1 MKTIKI
7 RSHSAHSTSDEVMR
21 WDAICKNETVV
32 GTNILK
38 SENHCLQKVHFI
50 FLPCAGM
57 NQVDK
62 EKSASINK
70 NQDIQKNDRIQ
81 LEIMSFVFF

>member
-38 SENHCLQKVHFI
+38 SENHCL
-50 FLPCAGM
+50 
-57 NQVDK
+57 
-62 EKSASINK
+62 
-70 NQDIQKNDRIQ
+70 
-81 LEIMSFVFF
+81 